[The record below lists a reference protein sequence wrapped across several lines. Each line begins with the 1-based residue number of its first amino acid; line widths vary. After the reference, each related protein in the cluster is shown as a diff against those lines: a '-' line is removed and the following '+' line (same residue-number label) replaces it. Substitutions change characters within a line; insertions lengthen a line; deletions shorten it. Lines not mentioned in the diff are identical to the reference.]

1 MEDLLLGIDIG
12 TSACKVAVFRQN
24 GTVAAQS
31 NAVYQ
36 VDCPHAGWAQQNP
49 DEWWEAVCRAIRD
62 LEQQGVNLARVVGI
76 GVDGQSWSAI
86 PLDADGKVLCPTPI
100 WMDTRSAPQCAEMI
114 ERCGAEV
121 LFASG
126 GNPVQPMYTM
136 PKVLWYQEN
145 LPDVYRA
152 ADKILQSN
160 SFIVFRLTGVVSQ
173 DPSQGYGWSCYDMRR
188 GVWDRELCRQAG
200 IEPGLLPDIVPCH
213 APVGNVTAQAAALTG
228 LRIGTPVVAGGL
240 DAACGTLGAGVV
252 QAGQTQEQGGQAGG
266 MSLCMDTCRMDPALI
281 LGAHVVPD
289 LWLLQGGTVGGGGA
303 MNWFE
308 REFGAEERALA
319 RKNGTNSFVELDRQ
333 AERIPA
339 GSEGMV
345 FLPYLAGERSPIWN
359 AQAKGVFYGASFAT
373 GRTHFARAVMEGV
386 AYSLRHTLE
395 VAEKAGAK
403 AGVLRAM
410 GGAANSRLWTQ
421 IKADVTGKTIEVPS
435 SDTTTALGAAILAGM
450 GTGVYE
456 SFAQAV
462 ERTVQVRRVHMPN
475 PENKSV
481 YDARYAEYRSLYERL
496 KPLMKGDSVQ

>member
-1 MEDLLLGIDIG
+1 MGSGAL
-12 TSACKVAVFRQN
+12 
-24 GTVAAQS
+24 
-31 NAVYQ
+31 
-36 VDCPHAGWAQQNP
+36 
-49 DEWWEAVCRAIRD
+49 
-62 LEQQGVNLARVVGI
+62 
-76 GVDGQSWSAI
+76 
-86 PLDADGKVLCPTPI
+86 PT
-100 WMDTRSAPQCAEMI
+100 
-114 ERCGAEV
+114 G
-121 LFASG
+121 
-126 GNPVQPMYTM
+126 
-136 PKVLWYQEN
+136 
-145 LPDVYRA
+145 
-152 ADKILQSN
+152 
-160 SFIVFRLTGVVSQ
+160 
-173 DPSQGYGWSCYDMRR
+173 
-188 GVWDRELCRQAG
+188 G

-281 LGAHVVPD
+281 LGAHVVPE

-386 AYSLRHTLE
+386 AYSLRHNLE

-435 SDTTTALGAAILAGM
+435 SDTATALGAAILAGM

-456 SFAQAV
+456 SFAPGSGTHSTGAAG
-462 ERTVQVRRVHMPN
+462 T
-475 PENKSV
+475 
-481 YDARYAEYRSLYERL
+481 YAEPGKQIGIRCPVCGIPE
-496 KPLMKGDSVQ
+496 PV